1 MMPRVWAGAGASP
14 SDLYPSDFFIW
25 DRAYLRLKNLQVGYT
40 FDLKKYLKIDSIRAF
55 FNGTNLWTSTDFP
68 MIDPEIRTGVG
79 ATELS
84 GVDQEPNAGR
94 ATLMFPQ
101 LRVLSFGVQAKF

>member
-1 MMPRVWAGAGASP
+1 
-14 SDLYPSDFFIW
+14 
-25 DRAYLRLKNLQVGYT
+25 
-40 FDLKKYLKIDSIRAF
+40 
-55 FNGTNLWTSTDFP
+55 

-79 ATELS
+79 ATELN
-84 GVDQEPNAGR
+84 GEGQEPNAGR

>member
-1 MMPRVWAGAGASP
+1 MPRVWAGQAAST
-14 SDLYPSDFFIW
+14 SDVYPSDFFIW

-40 FDLKKYLKIDSIRAF
+40 FNLESIKIESVRAF

-68 MIDPEIRTGVG
+68 LIDPEIRTGVG
-79 ATELS
+79 ANDLY
-84 GVDQEPNAGR
+84 GVGQEAQAGR
-94 ATLMFPQ
+94 APYMFPQ